1 MFFIDKMILILYFY
15 VMQLKKVKHI
25 FIILLVF
32 DAITILISTVF
43 KQKAIFSKVFSSK
56 TKTTTTNTGTTA
68 KFYTVKLNKANNNF
82 RFGEISKIEQHFFV
96 LTEEVAYLTNNTT
109 AGKAPWLPTPATM
122 LPHHS
127 FW

>member
-1 MFFIDKMILILYFY
+1 MFFIDKLILILYFY

-25 FIILLVF
+25 FIILLLF
-32 DAITILISTVF
+32 DAITIFISIVF
-43 KQKAIFSKVFSSK
+43 KQKTVFSKVFTSK
-56 TKTTTTNTGTTA
+56 TKTLTTNTGTTE
-68 KFYTVKLNKANNNF
+68 KFCVVKLNRANNNF

-96 LTEEVAYLTNNTT
+96 LTEEVAYLTNNT
-109 AGKAPWLPTPATM
+109 KADQASYMPAPTIM

>member
-1 MFFIDKMILILYFY
+1 MFFIDKIILILYFY

-25 FIILLVF
+25 FIILLLF
-32 DAITILISTVF
+32 DAITIFISTVF
-43 KQKAIFSKVFSSK
+43 KQRTIFSKVFSSK
-56 TKTTTTNTGTTA
+56 GETITKSTGTTA
-68 KFYTVKLNKANNNF
+68 KFYIVKLNKANNNF

-96 LTEEVAYLTNNTT
+96 LTKEVAYFTNNANT
-109 AGKAPWLPTPATM
+109 GQVSWLPAPATM